1 MRRPRS
7 ITMALSAVLALLAT
21 AGLAQPAAA
30 AWTPTY
36 KLTASGWEG
45 SDGESVDVDRDGDAT
60 HVWTANPADGTL
72 DRVQVRTRNS
82 NGTLGA
88 LLSISRSDLDASW
101 PELAVD
107 DDGDAT
113 VVWEQEGDIVGRRV
127 IKTGALTPLRVV
139 SSSYDNWKTL
149 PQVAVDPGG
158 TATLVW
164 NEYRGG
170 PYVLM
175 ARRMFTN
182 GSLSALM
189 ELGPTS
195 GDRASVAMDRTGTAV
210 VTWSTDTKILARRI
224 KQGVLDSGTTTII
237 APTSTLRTFGLPK
250 AAIDSDGDAVVAF
263 LGHTDAGSKLYARR
277 WSKAGAL
284 GTPTVMS
291 DPKHSVAFRHSV
303 DSDLE
308 GDILVSW
315 TRVKPATAQY
325 EAYARTMN
333 RTGAK
338 GTIAAL
344 GLADQPEVALDDDG
358 DGIVVW
364 KNGSGG
370 STTPIGSRKVSR
382 SGVWSSPRTLSDDGN
397 APDVGAQRNGSFAV
411 VWMHGKYP
419 YPIQSTM
426 GS

>member
-1 MRRPRS
+1 MRRPR
-7 ITMALSAVLALLAT
+7 TTTLAFSAVLALLAT
-21 AGLAQPAAA
+21 GGLAQPAAA

-36 KLTASGWEG
+36 KLTASGWESG
-45 SDGESVDVDRDGDAT
+45 DGESVDVDRDGDAT
-60 HVWTANPADGTL
+60 HVWMANPEDGVL

-82 NGTLGA
+82 TGTLGP
-88 LLSISRSDLDASW
+88 LLSISPSDEDANW

-113 VVWEQEGDIVGRRV
+113 VVWEQEGVIVGRRV
-127 IKTGALTPLRVV
+127 IKTGQLTPLRVL

-158 TATLVW
+158 TALAVW

-175 ARRMFTN
+175 ARHIFTD
-182 GSLSALM
+182 GSMSALM
-189 ELGPTS
+189 ELGPTT
-195 GDRASVAMDRTGTAV
+195 GDRATVAMDRTGGAIV
-210 VTWSTDTKILARRI
+210 AWSTGTKILARRI
-224 KQGVLDSGTTTII
+224 RQGPSVGKLTTII
-237 APTSTLRTFGLPK
+237 SPTTTLKTFGLPK
-250 AAIDSDGDAVVAF
+250 AAVDSDGDAVVTF
-263 LGHTDAGSKLYARR
+263 LGHSDAGSKLYARR
-277 WSKAGAL
+277 WSKAGAF

-291 DPKHSVAFRHSV
+291 DPKHSVAFSHSV

-308 GDILVSW
+308 GDVLVSW
-315 TRVKPATAQY
+315 TRVKPGTEQY
-325 EAYARTMN
+325 EGYARTMS

-344 GLADQPEVALDDDG
+344 GFADQPEVALDDDG

-364 KNGSGG
+364 KNGNGA

-382 SGVWSSPRTLSDDGN
+382 SGVWSSPPTLSDNGN
-397 APDVGAQRNGSFAV
+397 APDVAAQPRGSFAV
-411 VWMHGKYP
+411 VWVHRKYP